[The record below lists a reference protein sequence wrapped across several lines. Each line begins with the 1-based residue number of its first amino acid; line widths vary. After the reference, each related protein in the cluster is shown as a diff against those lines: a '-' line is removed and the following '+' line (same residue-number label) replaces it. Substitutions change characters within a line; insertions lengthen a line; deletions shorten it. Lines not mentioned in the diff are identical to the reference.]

1 MDVFDLRQKLIK
13 DYATYANS
21 FIVIRDQRIR
31 ERVDEDL
38 RSGLLWPEPLIQLN
52 PTFEPGAYVDDL
64 VREGVL
70 HPECSKIFRVKT
82 DRHDHGRDLRLHRH
96 QVDAIRA
103 AKPGGSYVL
112 TTGTGSGKSLAYL
125 VPIVD
130 YVLRRGA
137 GQGIQAVV
145 VYPMNALANSQYGE
159 LEKFLGYGYPEGNQP
174 VRFARYTGQESEEAR
189 QGIIANPPDIL
200 LTNYVMLEL
209 ILTRPRDHNI
219 VTAAAGLRFLVLD
232 ELHTYRGRQG
242 ADVALLTRRVR
253 EACRA
258 TELQCVGTSATL
270 AGPGTFG
277 EQRAEVARVAAQLFG
292 ANVEPEN
299 VIAETVRRA
308 TESRSLDDPAFQAD
322 LSRRV
327 AETIRSPSVL
337 YEEFVTDPL
346 SIWVETTF
354 GIKENQDDGRLERQT
369 PRPLT
374 GPQGAA
380 RELADATGISEKDAA
395 STIAKQLLAGYDISS
410 PVTGFPTFAFR
421 LHQFISR
428 GETAYASVE
437 PPANRYVTT
446 NAQTYVPGDR
456 NRILLPLA
464 FCRECGQEYYVVRL
478 VEGRGDEPQVEARRF
493 GDLEEESGRA
503 GYFYLS
509 TSNPWP
515 LDPADIVERLPED
528 WLEQRNGSPVL
539 KKSYRERL
547 PRHMILSP
555 AGVASDS
562 GLSAWFVSAPFRF
575 CLSCG
580 VSYRGQARS
589 DFGKLALLGSGGRA
603 TATTILALSI
613 IRALRKDESLPDKA
627 RKLLSFTDNRQDASL
642 QAGHFNDFVEVSLLR
657 SALYQATVKAGGEG
671 LSYDELA
678 QRVFDALDLP
688 LGLYASDDQVKYA
701 ALEEAHRALRNV
713 LGYRIYRDLERG
725 WRVTSPNL
733 EQVGLLRIDY
743 GSLKELCA
751 DEHEWNTKHSALAT
765 ASAETREHVGRVLL
779 DHMRRE
785 LCIKVNYLQ
794 AEFHER
800 VKQQSSVV
808 LRAPWSIDENE
819 ELRTA
824 RSLVPRSVR
833 PQDYGGNVF
842 VSGRSGFGQ
851 FLRRHNTFPDHH
863 HKISQDETQT
873 VIADLLEVLRVAG
886 LVEVVRQPQDEDDVP
901 AYQIPASAFRW
912 LTGDGRTGYHDVIR
926 VPRAPAEGTRAN
938 PFFSDY
944 YRTIAEDA
952 KGVEAREHT
961 AQVPAEIRQDREA
974 AFRTG
979 SLPILFCSPTMELGV
994 DIAELNTVNMR
1005 NVPPTPANYAQRSGR
1020 AGRSGQPALVF
1031 TYCATGSPHD
1041 QYFFRRPHVMVS
1053 GQVTPPRVDLGNE
1066 DLVRSHVHAVWL
1078 AEISLNLGRTLKD
1091 VLDLSGGRPSLEI
1104 LPVVRD
1110 HLENEAATRLARQR
1124 AAGIVAT
1131 IESELRATDWHT
1143 DEWLDNVLRSAP
1155 LAFDQAC
1162 DRWRALYRAALAQST
1177 AQTKIIQDAS
1187 RPPRDKEQAKRLRR
1201 EAESQLGLLTAEDT
1215 QLMQSDFYSY
1225 RYFASEGFLPGYS
1238 FPRLPLSAYI
1248 PGRQI
1253 KGGRDEFLSRP
1264 RFLAISE
1271 FGPRSF
1277 VYHEGSRYIVNKV
1290 ILPVSEDAEG
1300 PVATQRAKQC
1310 RSCGYLHPLAGPTG
1324 PDLCE
1329 RCLAPLDGVIDDLF
1343 RLQNVSARRRD
1354 RITSDEE
1361 ERMRQGF
1368 EIRSGIRFVE
1378 HSGQSSSKVADVT
1391 APDGRGL
1398 FKLTYGPSATIWR
1411 INLGWRRSVRQGR
1424 EGFQLDVERGYW
1436 AKSDVPGDGVDDP
1449 MSARTRRVVPYVED
1463 HKNCLLLEP
1472 LQPLSLGHMAS
1483 LQASLKNAIE
1493 VQFQLEDNE
1502 LAAEPLPDHDD
1513 RKLILL
1519 YESAEGGAGVL
1530 RQLLNQPKALPA
1542 VARAALEICHFD
1554 PDTGADRNQAPTARE
1569 RCEAACYDCLMS
1581 YRNQLDHSMLDRFAI
1596 LDILRDLAGATVVAS
1611 STLQTRPELLHDLLA
1626 LCDSDFE
1633 RKWLR
1638 TLDAG
1643 NHRLPSTA
1651 QTLIESCGVRP
1662 DFVYAEQHAA
1672 VFIDGPYHEYED
1684 RKSADR
1690 MKTARLEDLGYQVI
1704 RFGSEDTWPEILSRH
1719 PDVFGDGKP

>member
-1 MDVFDLRQKLIK
+1 MDVFDLRQKLIQE
-13 DYATYANS
+13 YANYANS
-21 FIVIRDQRIR
+21 FVTIKDERIR
-31 ERVDEDL
+31 ERVEADL

-52 PTFEPGAYVDDL
+52 PTFEPGAYIDDL

-70 HPECSKIFRVKT
+70 HPECREIFRVKT

-103 AKPGGSYVL
+103 AKSGGSYVL

-130 YVLRRGA
+130 HVLRRGA
-137 GQGIQAVV
+137 GKGIQAIV

-159 LEKFLGYGYPEGNQP
+159 LEKFLGYGYPEGQPP

-189 QGIIANPPDIL
+189 QAIITNPPDIL

-258 TELQCVGTSATL
+258 SELQCVGTSATL
-270 AGPGTFG
+270 AGPGTYE
-277 EQRAEVARVAAQLFG
+277 EQRAEVARVASQLFG
-292 ANVEPEN
+292 TEVTPKN

-308 TESRSLDDPAFQAD
+308 TESRPLDDLDFQVDLRKRMNETVRPASMA
-322 LSRRV
+322 
-327 AETIRSPSVL
+327 
-337 YEEFVTDPL
+337 YEDFVTDPL
-346 SIWVETTF
+346 SIWVESTF
-354 GIKENQDDGRLERQT
+354 GIRENQDDGRLERQT
-369 PRPLT
+369 PRPIT

-380 RELADATGISEKDAA
+380 RALADATGVSEEDAA
-395 STIAKQLLAGYDISS
+395 GRIAEQLLAGYDIPS

-428 GETAYASVE
+428 GETVYASVE
-437 PPANRYVTT
+437 PEDERHVTT
-446 NAQTYVPGDR
+446 NAQTFVPGDR
-456 NRILLPLA
+456 NRVLLPLA
-464 FCRECGQEYYVVRL
+464 FCRECGQEYYVIRL
-478 VEGRGDEPQVEARRF
+478 LDGHGDESRVPARRF
-493 GDLEEESGRA
+493 GDLDEEMGDA
-503 GYFYLS
+503 GYLYLS
-509 TSNPWP
+509 TSSPWP
-515 LDPADIVERLPED
+515 LDPADIIERLPED
-528 WLEQRNGSPVL
+528 WLEQRNGSAVL

-547 PRHMILSP
+547 PHHLLLSP
-555 AGVASDS
+555 TGVAADS
-562 GLSAWFVSAPFRF
+562 GISAWFVPAPFRF

-603 TATTILALSI
+603 TATTILALSVV
-613 IRALRKDESLPDKA
+613 RALRKDESLPEKA

-657 SALYQATVKAGGEG
+657 SALYQATLKTGQEG

-688 LGLYASDDQVKYA
+688 LGLFASDDQVKYA
-701 ALEEAHRALRNV
+701 ALEETQRAMRNV

-743 GSLKELCA
+743 VSLKELCA
-751 DEHEWNTKHSALAT
+751 DEHEWAAKHPALAT
-765 ASAETREHVGRVLL
+765 ASADTREHVGRVLL

-794 AEFHER
+794 SEFHER
-800 VKQQSSVV
+800 MKQQSSVV
-808 LRAPWSIDENE
+808 LRSPWAIDENE

-824 RSLVPRSVR
+824 RSLVPRSSR
-833 PQDYGGNVF
+833 PKDYGGNVF

-851 FLRRHNTFPDHH
+851 FLRRHNTFPDHQ
-863 HKISQDETQT
+863 HKISLDETQML
-873 VIADLLEVLRVAG
+873 IRDLLEVLRVAG
-886 LVEVVRQPQDEDDVP
+886 LVEVVRPPQDDDDVP
-901 AYQIPASAFRW
+901 AYQLPASALRW
-912 LTGDGRTGYHDVIR
+912 LGGDGKSGYHDVIR
-926 VPRAPAEGTRAN
+926 VPRAPAEGPRAN
-938 PFFSDY
+938 PFFSEY
-944 YRTIAEDA
+944 YRTIADDA

-974 AFRTG
+974 AFRAG

-1053 GQVTPPRVDLGNE
+1053 GQVAPPRVDLGNE

-1091 VLDLSGGRPSLEI
+1091 VLDLSGDQPSLEI
-1104 LPVVRD
+1104 LPGVLD
-1110 HLENEAATRLARQR
+1110 HLGNEAATHRARER
-1124 AAGIVAT
+1124 SARILAT
-1131 IESELRATDWHT
+1131 IESDLRETDWYT
-1143 DEWLDNVLRSAP
+1143 DEWLDNVLKSAP

-1162 DRWRALYRAALAQST
+1162 DRWRGLYRAALAQST
-1177 AQTKIIQDAS
+1177 AQTKVIQDAS
-1187 RPPRDKEQAKRLRR
+1187 RPARDKDQAKRLRR
-1201 EAESQLGLLTAEDT
+1201 EAESQLDLLTAEDI

-1277 VYHEGSRYIVNKV
+1277 VYHEGSRYIINKV
-1290 ILPVSEDAEG
+1290 ILPVSEDAEE

-1310 RSCGYLHPLAGPTG
+1310 GSCGYLHPLADPAG

-1329 RCLAPLDGVIDDLF
+1329 RCSAPLDGAIDDLF

-1378 HSGQSSSKVADVT
+1378 HGGQPSSRVAEVA
-1391 APDGRGL
+1391 APDGRIL
-1398 FKLTYGPSATIWR
+1398 FRLTYGPSATIWR

-1424 EGFQLDVERGYW
+1424 QGFQLDVERGYW
-1436 AKSDVPGDGVDDP
+1436 AKSDVPGDEVDDP
-1449 MSARTRRVVPYVED
+1449 MSPRTRRVVPYVED
-1463 HKNCLLLEP
+1463 HKNLLLVEP
-1472 LQPLSLGHMAS
+1472 LQPLSLGQIAS
-1483 LQASLKNAIE
+1483 LQAALKNAIE
-1493 VQFQLEDNE
+1493 VRFQLEDNE
-1502 LAAEPLPDHDD
+1502 LAAEPLPYQDD
-1513 RKLILL
+1513 RRLILL
-1519 YESAEGGAGVL
+1519 YEAAEGGAGVL
-1530 RQLLNQPKALPA
+1530 RQLLDEPEALA
-1542 VARAALEICHFD
+1542 DVARVALDVCHFD
-1554 PDTGADRNQAPTARE
+1554 PGTGADKGQAPTARE

-1581 YRNQLDHSMLDRFAI
+1581 YRNQLDHAVLDRFAI
-1596 LDILRDLAGATVVAS
+1596 ADVLRELTAATVVAS
-1611 STLQTRPELLHDLLA
+1611 STAKSRPELLHDLLA
-1626 LCDSDFE
+1626 LCDSEFE

-1638 TLDAG
+1638 TIDVG
-1643 NHRLPSTA
+1643 HYRLPTSA
-1651 QTLIESCGVRP
+1651 QTLVESCGVRP
-1662 DFVYAEQHAA
+1662 DFIYADHQAV
-1672 VFIDGPYHEYED
+1672 VFIDGPYHDYEEN
-1684 RKSADR
+1684 KSADAS
-1690 MKTARLEDLGYQVI
+1690 KTACLEDLGYQVI
-1704 RFGSEDTWPEILSRH
+1704 RFGSEETWAALLSRH
-1719 PDVFGDGKP
+1719 PDVFGDGQP